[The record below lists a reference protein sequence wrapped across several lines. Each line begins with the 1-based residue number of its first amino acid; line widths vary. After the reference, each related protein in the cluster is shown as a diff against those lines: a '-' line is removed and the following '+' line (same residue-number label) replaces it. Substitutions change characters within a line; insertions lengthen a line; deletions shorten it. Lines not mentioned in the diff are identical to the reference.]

1 MSDLLARTGRE
12 RQRYDEDKFR
22 LVAGCIPYRLKENVD
37 DLTGNIKSRL
47 EVLMISTPN
56 RSDLVFPKGGW
67 EDDETVGEA
76 ACREALEEAGV
87 RGILDENQLGVWE
100 FRSKSRQNSCSSEG
114 SCRGYMF
121 ALEVTEEV
129 ESWPEQATHGRI
141 WLSVREAFELCRYDW
156 MRRALERFLRV
167 LSEDNRKYWMMED
180 TMTLAA
186 STVPEIRHTNLSAT
200 PNTSSTNP
208 IKALC

>member
-1 MSDLLARTGRE
+1 MEKMLKMGFVTKNTMSDLLARTGRE
-12 RQRYDEDKFR
+12 RQRYDEDNFR

-37 DLTGNIKSRL
+37 DPTGNIQSRL

-56 RSDLVFPKGGW
+56 RSDLVFPK
-67 EDDETVGEA
+67 
-76 ACREALEEAGV
+76 
-87 RGILDENQLGVWE
+87 ENQLGVWE

-141 WLSVREAFELCRYDW
+141 WLSVGEAFELCRYDW
-156 MRRALERFLRV
+156 MRGALQRFLRV

-186 STVPEIRHTNLSAT
+186 STVPEIHHMNLSTT
-200 PNTSSTNP
+200 PNTSSTNT